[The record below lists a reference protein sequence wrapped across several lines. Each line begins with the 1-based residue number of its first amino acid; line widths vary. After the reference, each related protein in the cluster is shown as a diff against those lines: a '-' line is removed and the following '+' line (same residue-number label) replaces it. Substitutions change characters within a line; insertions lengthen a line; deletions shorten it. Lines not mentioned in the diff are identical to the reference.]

1 MAFEEELGEAFDVF
15 GFAVGEA
22 AGVDAGENLIDGEVG
37 HFLGCGADFEEGGG
51 DKVDAFVGALGGEED
66 GDEEGEGVGV
76 VEGNGDGGVE
86 AVEDGFGGVG
96 AFLFGHADSL
106 FI

>member
-1 MAFEEELGEAFDVF
+1 M
-15 GFAVGEA
+15 
-22 AGVDAGENLIDGEVG
+22 
-37 HFLGCGADFEEGGG
+37 
-51 DKVDAFVGALGGEED
+51 
-66 GDEEGEGVGV
+66 